1 MLWSEV
7 HLASHFRLLESDL
20 DWMTLVATWPSS
32 ISELFAEHG
41 PGGWSTRTSPVFFPA
56 KEETTSPPS
65 CPPQADGASTRPE
78 TGGETAAS
86 FLSEPAKITG
96 SPIECLTLNTLEYHN
111 DAVASSLSDILE
123 TGDVPQRFYL
133 SAKACQGILRRAE
146 KRGRSLPRH
155 LLEALEAGVLTPPE
169 PKPII

>member
-1 MLWSEV
+1 MLWSED
-7 HLASHFRLLESDL
+7 RLVNRSRSLESDL
-20 DWMTLVATWPSS
+20 DWMILVATWPSS

-56 KEETTSPPS
+56 REETTSPLS

-86 FLSEPAKITG
+86 SPSEPARITG

-123 TGDVPQRFYL
+123 IGDVPQRFYL
-133 SAKACQGILRRAE
+133 TEKACQGILHRAE
-146 KRGRSLPRH
+146 KQGRSLPQH
-155 LLEALEAGVLTPPE
+155 LLEALEAGALTPPE
-169 PKPII
+169 PKPTI